1 MLTCRKW
8 GTTRFAYLTALS
20 ILVPTLERGNMITGK
35 RTIGK
40 LALEA
45 GVGVETIRYY
55 ERRGLLE
62 QPDRRGS
69 ARVYGD
75 EALWRVRYVKV
86 AQNWGLSLRQMKAL
100 LAGAER
106 SPNFCVSIRA
116 AAAKRI
122 EAIDTEMARLATQRS
137 ELSTFV
143 SACAAKADADRCPIF
158 QRINR
163 ADEIKPKKSG
173 RL

>member
-1 MLTCRKW
+1 MGHQAICISK
-8 GTTRFAYLTALS
+8 GVEP
-20 ILVPTLERGNMITGK
+20 IQIPTLERGNMITGK

-62 QPDRRGS
+62 QPARRGA

-86 AQNWGLSLRQMKAL
+86 AQNWGLSLREMKML

-106 SPNFCVSIRA
+106 SPNFCASIRA
-116 AAAKRI
+116 AAGRRI
-122 EAIDTEMARLATQRS
+122 DAIDIEMTRLATQRA

-143 SACAAKADADRCPIF
+143 STCAAKADADRCPIF

-163 ADEIKPKKSG
+163 TDQKNTRSNG
-173 RL
+173 RT

>member
-1 MLTCRKW
+1 
-8 GTTRFAYLTALS
+8 
-20 ILVPTLERGNMITGK
+20 MISAK

-55 ERRGLLE
+55 ERRGLL
-62 QPDRRGS
+62 DRPARQGTS
-69 ARVYGD
+69 RVYGD
-75 EALWRVRYVKV
+75 EALWRVRYVKL
-86 AQNWGLSLRQMKAL
+86 AQKWGLSLREMKSL
-100 LAGAER
+100 LSGAQR
-106 SPNFCVSIRA
+106 SPNFCASIRA

-122 EAIDTEMARLATQRS
+122 EAIDTEMATLSTQRA
-137 ELSTFV
+137 ELSTFI
-143 SACAAKADADRCPIF
+143 SACAAKADAVRCPIY

-163 ADEIKPKKSG
+163 IDQKSDKKST

>member
-1 MLTCRKW
+1 MM
-8 GTTRFAYLTALS
+8 TA
-20 ILVPTLERGNMITGK
+20 K

-62 QPDRRGS
+62 QPARQGTS
-69 ARVYGD
+69 RVYGD
-75 EALWRVRYVKV
+75 EALWRVRYVKL
-86 AQNWGLSLRQMKAL
+86 AQKWGLSLREMKVL

-106 SPNFCVSIRA
+106 SPNFCASIRA

-122 EAIDTEMARLATQRS
+122 EAIDTEMATLATQRT
-137 ELSTFV
+137 ELATFV
-143 SACAAKADADRCPIF
+143 SACAAKPDADRCPIF
-158 QRINR
+158 QRIKRNDQHNGKRR
-163 ADEIKPKKSG
+163 A